1 MKTSSLAA
9 FLFVPIFALFLGFV
23 PSAHSQWPAG
33 CEEDSLPSHDPKYPE
48 DQLIIICVPSP
59 WNGQLVMYAHG
70 YVPPQAPLALPIDEL
85 TVNGTFVPQL
95 LLSQG
100 FAFATT
106 SFHKNGVA
114 IEQGAQDLNK
124 LLRHFKSKVPAHSLN
139 KTYVIGG
146 SEGGLVALLLLER
159 FRGKYDA
166 GLALCAPIGGSVDF
180 INRAYDFRVVFDYF
194 FPGIFTFPPDQPG
207 AEPFGAVDVPENAF
221 VFWDSVYVPR
231 IIEALAADPL
241 ATAQLFAVTKTVID
255 LGDPSS
261 IVESALTLL
270 FYSIFGTN
278 DQIATAGGIP
288 YDNRSRRYSGSTDDA
303 ALNAGVERIAADG
316 RARAYARRFYEPSG
330 NLHKPLVTLH
340 NTLDP
345 VVPFEHEVEYSRL
358 VAKKKKLDFLTVIPV
373 PRFGHCNFTAE
384 EIVQAFTVMVQ
395 QAGGQLVN

>member
-1 MKTSSLAA
+1 
-9 FLFVPIFALFLGFV
+9 
-23 PSAHSQWPAG
+23 
-33 CEEDSLPSHDPKYPE
+33 
-48 DQLIIICVPSP
+48 
-59 WNGQLVMYAHG
+59 MYAHG

-114 IEQGAQDLNK
+114 IEQGAEDLNK
-124 LLRHFKSKVPAHSLN
+124 LLRHFKSMVPAHSLN

-166 GLALCAPIGGSVDF
+166 GLTLCAPIGGSVDF

-241 ATAQLFAVTKTVID
+241 GRAQLFTVTKTVID

-288 YDNRSRRYSGSTDDA
+288 YDNRSSRYSGSTDDA
-303 ALNAGVERIAADG
+303 ALNAGVERIAPNG

-330 NLHKPLVTLH
+330 NLHGPLVTLH

-345 VVPFEHEVEYSRL
+345 VVPFEHEVEYSTL
-358 VAKKKKLDFLTVIPV
+358 VAKKKKLAFLTVIPV